1 MTVEQIF
8 SGLAAHMIKG
18 LMIHEQMI
26 EYYNF
31 LALPGYA
38 KCHKYHYLTE
48 TKGYM
53 KLCNFYI
60 TRYCK
65 LIPEPTSIENP
76 NLIPSAW
83 YNHKREDVDTNTM
96 RKAVES
102 GLKQW
107 IDWEKE
113 TKELYQT
120 SYKELMQLEQVS
132 AAQFIKCYICAVDE
146 ELAEAKIYYL
156 HKQAI
161 DFNAGTIIGEQER
174 KKECYTKKIKKIFS

>member
-1 MTVEQIF
+1 MEKMNKT
-8 SGLAAHMIKG
+8 
-18 LMIHEQMI
+18 
-26 EYYNF
+26 N
-31 LALPGYA
+31 
-38 KCHKYHYLTE
+38 
-48 TKGYM
+48 
-53 KLCNFYI
+53 
-60 TRYCK
+60 
-65 LIPEPTSIENP
+65 LII
-76 NLIPSAW
+76 IPSAW

-120 SYKELMQLEQVS
+120 SYKELMELGQVS

-174 KKECYTKKIKKIFS
+174 KKSVILKRSKRFLVK